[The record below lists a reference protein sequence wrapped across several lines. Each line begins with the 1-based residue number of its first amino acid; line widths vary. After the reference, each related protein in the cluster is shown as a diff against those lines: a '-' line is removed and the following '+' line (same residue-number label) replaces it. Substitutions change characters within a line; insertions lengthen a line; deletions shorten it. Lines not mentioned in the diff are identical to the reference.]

1 MSSNKRNGLHWI
13 DNADSYKC
21 PVCGY
26 ETVSP
31 AKLPGC
37 ICPVCGFQDEK
48 DKDPEEEKDPEIIM
62 QKGVT
67 LKICPWDTDL
77 QIHYEVNRK
86 TAAAIMD
93 VLDRYKDIPKGYV
106 QHLGGGYYEDVEEK
120 VKDGNVG
127 EYKEETKEK
136 GTCKGCA
143 CGGGCVHPGADDVQ
157 LPGHQGT

>member
-1 MSSNKRNGLHWI
+1 
-13 DNADSYKC
+13 
-21 PVCGY
+21 
-26 ETVSP
+26 
-31 AKLPGC
+31 
-37 ICPVCGFQDEK
+37 
-48 DKDPEEEKDPEIIM
+48 M

-106 QHLGGGYYEDVEEK
+106 QHLGGGYYEYVEEK

-143 CGGGCVHPGADDVQ
+143 CGGGCVHPGGDDVQ